1 MTSGAPLRILVV
13 DDEAPARDRLRT
25 LLGDISPELPNTVVG
40 EAADGVAALDA
51 LQTADVDLAFVD
63 VRMPRMDGLEFAQHL
78 AALANPPAVVFV
90 TAYDHYA
97 VQAFEVSA
105 IDYLLK
111 PIRAQRLRQALDKVA
126 AKRTAIA
133 AAAGGVSGVAPIF
146 SQVVPA
152 PALNPEARRFLSCH
166 ERGKLLLVPIA
177 DVVYFRADTKYVTA
191 RTAEREYLL
200 SDSLLALETEF
211 SQRFI
216 RLHRSVLVAKDALS
230 GFEKSQDA
238 EGEQWTAL
246 LKGVPDRLPISRRHW
261 PAVKDFAKQRSGE

>member
-1 MTSGAPLRILVV
+1 MTSGPLRVLIV

-25 LLGDISPELPNTVVG
+25 LLGDLAPELSNTVAG
-40 EAADGVAALDA
+40 EAADGVAALEF
-51 LQTADVDLAFVD
+51 LQTTDVDLAFVD

-78 AALANPPAVVFV
+78 ATLAMRPAVVFV

-111 PIRAQRLRQALDKVA
+111 PIRAQRLRQSLDKVA
-126 AKRTAIA
+126 AQRAPS
-133 AAAGGVSGVAPIF
+133 AGGAGGATPIF
-146 SQVVPA
+146 SQVVA
-152 PALNPEARRFLSCH
+152 DPALNPEARRFLSCH

-200 SDSLLALETEF
+200 SDSLLTLEAEF
-211 SQRFI
+211 GERFI
-216 RLHRSVLVAKDALS
+216 RLHRSVLVAKDALT

-246 LKGVPDRLPISRRHW
+246 LRGVPDRLPISRRHW
-261 PAVKDFAKQRSGE
+261 PAVKGFAKQLAGE